1 MLVDPAL
8 VLAALG
14 LPADAPHEVEPF
26 GETPGAPARFIAAGR
41 VVVVRRPYDDTAAMN
56 HAAVS
61 EALANA
67 GYANTPRLLGFAGDA
82 TIEEEVPGAT
92 ALQLVPP
99 PGSAEAAMNALA
111 ALHSLPV
118 TEGLDW
124 GHSPADLF
132 PDEDLPLHRLGFA
145 SEERE
150 AARGPLA
157 EARPAL
163 LASPF
168 GLAHRDATAA
178 NVLLG
183 QGQAWLTNFGS
194 AGFGPQL
201 FDVAAFL
208 LTSGLEAAGRRVLA
222 MGYARA
228 RGTDPN
234 ETADLVD
241 LLGIVWGI
249 GEQLGLPRRLI
260 ESLGDDASTAAL
272 KLATTRIE
280 AGVRTP
286 AGDSPTARAIRRA
299 LYP

>member
-1 MLVDPAL
+1 MLVDPAQ

-14 LPADAPHEVEPF
+14 LAPDTPFEVEPF
-26 GETPGAPARFIAAGR
+26 GETPGAPARFIAGGR
-41 VVVVRRPYDDTAAMN
+41 AVVVRRPFDDTAAMN
-56 HAAVS
+56 NAAVA

-67 GYANTPRLLGFAGDA
+67 GYAHTPRLLGFAGDA

-99 PGSAEAAMNALA
+99 PGSAEAAMGALA

-118 TEGLDW
+118 QEGLDW
-124 GHSPADLF
+124 GLAPTDLF
-132 PDEDLPLHRLGFA
+132 PDEDIPLHRLGFA

-157 EARPAL
+157 DARRAL

-168 GLAHRDATAA
+168 GFAHRDAAAA

-183 QGQAWLTNFGS
+183 QGQAWLVNFGS
-194 AGFGPQL
+194 AGYGPQL

-208 LTSGLEAAGRRVLA
+208 LTLGIEAAGRRVLA
-222 MGYARA
+222 MTYARA
-228 RGTDPN
+228 RGTDPG

-241 LLGIVWGI
+241 LLGILWGI

-260 ESLGDDASTAAL
+260 ESLGDDAATAAL
-272 KLATTRIE
+272 KLAATRIE
-280 AGVRTP
+280 EGMRAP

-299 LYP
+299 LWG